1 MGEFGNFGWLFQ
13 SGLDAMISS
22 LISMG
27 TKNAELAEI
36 VRQLARAVPYI
47 SLSWIIWNLVRGR
60 PTSMP
65 FGIFITSLFVFI
77 ALQPET
83 VTFPGRA
90 SMEMTKGQSF
100 TLKVILPTYERLVQV
115 YRTKDNEQSALMIA
129 DLTEREIT
137 PFMGSDL
144 AKLMKDYKVYCEPSP
159 NDDSSVP
166 ETTWQ
171 AIGLRGGGALG
182 VPDSQV
188 FILSS
193 STVDKVSGLTFSW
206 FPQIRQA
213 LTLIDTYKAGERRS
227 AGKAALEKLSSDKW
241 PTGKRYLL
249 PNESGWKSR
258 LSGGVDEPAGY
269 LNPWETA
276 DGSLSDP
283 ALLAEPSGVNNRYFV
298 PENCYEAY
306 QAAQAGAEEGYRAV
320 GDRIRPS
327 NLAPDTDPSV
337 VAGVRAWSDVVNKSL
352 GSIYS
357 GSDDSSFTSKVREK
371 VRENASEAIGGLNE
385 ANGAFA
391 TLDLAAKLPWFV
403 YLTAMGQAALI
414 HIFPLAALL
423 ACVFGIEILLYWIRL
438 LVFTYLS
445 LFFAEGILYLVASQ
459 LASISFIQAATA
471 INSSGTPMEINGM
484 RGVLAGGAGFVILV
498 ATWAAAALLRVQSL
512 PKTDSA
518 ASFTQ
523 LGSIAASVAGSVV
536 GGLSK
541 MSAIKSAG
549 LKQELLRAKIQQ
561 AQKNLGSPGSSPGGP
576 PSGGDT
582 PPPSRQSRESAGQ
595 RLSRPSSADR
605 SEGQQKN
612 RTTRGER
619 AEKRRSPLNPPDNR

>member
-100 TLKVILPTYERLVQV
+100 TLKVVLPTYEKLVQV
-115 YRTKDNEQSALMIA
+115 YRTKDNDQSALMIA

-144 AKLMKDYKVYCEPSP
+144 AKLIKDYKVYCEPSP
-159 NDDSSVP
+159 NDDSSVT

-188 FILSS
+188 SILSS
-193 STVDKVSGLTFSW
+193 ATADKVSGLTFSW

-213 LTLIDTYKAGERRS
+213 LTLIDTYKASERRS

-269 LNPWETA
+269 LNPWEIA

-283 ALLAEPSGVNNRYFV
+283 ALLAEPSGVNNRYLV

-327 NLAPDTDPSV
+327 NLAPDTEPSV

-352 GSIYS
+352 GSLYS
-357 GSDDSSFTSKVREK
+357 GSDGSTFGSKI
-371 VRENASEAIGGLNE
+371 RENASEAIGALNE
-385 ANGAFA
+385 ANGALA

-414 HIFPLAALL
+414 HIFPLVALL

-512 PKTDSA
+512 PKADSA

-561 AQKNLGSPGSSPGGP
+561 AQKTLGSPGPSPGGS
-576 PSGGDT
+576 PSRADT
-582 PPPSRQSRESAGQ
+582 PPSQQSRESAGQ

-619 AEKRRSPLNPPDNR
+619 AEKRRSPLNPSDNQ

>member
-100 TLKVILPTYERLVQV
+100 TLKVVLPTYEKLVQV
-115 YRTKDNEQSALMIA
+115 YRTKDNDQSALMIA

-144 AKLMKDYKVYCEPSP
+144 AKLIKDYKVYCEPSP

-188 FILSS
+188 SILSS

-213 LTLIDTYKAGERRS
+213 LTLIDTY
-227 AGKAALEKLSSDKW
+227 
-241 PTGKRYLL
+241 
-249 PNESGWKSR
+249 
-258 LSGGVDEPAGY
+258 
-269 LNPWETA
+269 
-276 DGSLSDP
+276 
-283 ALLAEPSGVNNRYFV
+283 
-298 PENCYEAY
+298 
-306 QAAQAGAEEGYRAV
+306 
-320 GDRIRPS
+320 
-327 NLAPDTDPSV
+327 
-337 VAGVRAWSDVVNKSL
+337 
-352 GSIYS
+352 
-357 GSDDSSFTSKVREK
+357 
-371 VRENASEAIGGLNE
+371 
-385 ANGAFA
+385 
-391 TLDLAAKLPWFV
+391 
-403 YLTAMGQAALI
+403 
-414 HIFPLAALL
+414 
-423 ACVFGIEILLYWIRL
+423 
-438 LVFTYLS
+438 
-445 LFFAEGILYLVASQ
+445 
-459 LASISFIQAATA
+459 
-471 INSSGTPMEINGM
+471 GTH
-484 RGVLAGGAGFVILV
+484 F
-498 ATWAAAALLRVQSL
+498 
-512 PKTDSA
+512 
-518 ASFTQ
+518 
-523 LGSIAASVAGSVV
+523 
-536 GGLSK
+536 
-541 MSAIKSAG
+541 
-549 LKQELLRAKIQQ
+549 
-561 AQKNLGSPGSSPGGP
+561 
-576 PSGGDT
+576 
-582 PPPSRQSRESAGQ
+582 
-595 RLSRPSSADR
+595 
-605 SEGQQKN
+605 
-612 RTTRGER
+612 
-619 AEKRRSPLNPPDNR
+619 

>member
-27 TKNAELAEI
+27 TKHAELAEV
-36 VRQLARAVPYI
+36 VRQLATAVPYI
-47 SLSWIIWNLVRGR
+47 SLTWIIWNLVRGR
-60 PTSMP
+60 PTSIP
-65 FGIFITSLFVFI
+65 FGVFITSLFVFI
-77 ALQPET
+77 ALQAET

-100 TLKVILPTYERLVQV
+100 ALEVILPTYAKLVQV
-115 YRTKDNEQSALMIA
+115 YRTEDNEQSALMIA
-129 DLTEREIT
+129 DLTEREIS

-144 AKLMKDYKVYCEPSP
+144 AKLMKDYKTYCEPNP
-159 NDDSSVP
+159 NDDAQVP

-171 AIGLRGGGALG
+171 AVGLRGGGALG

-188 FILSS
+188 SILSS
-193 STVDKVSGLTFSW
+193 ASADTVSGLTFSW

-213 LTLIDTYKAGERRS
+213 LAVMDIYNAGARRS
-227 AGKAALEKLSSDKW
+227 AGKAALEQLSSDKW
-241 PTGKRYLL
+241 KTGKRYLL

-269 LNPWETA
+269 LNPWEIA
-276 DGSLSDP
+276 NGSLSDS

-298 PENCYEAY
+298 PKNCYEAY

-327 NLAPDTDPSV
+327 NLAPDSEPSV

-352 GSIYS
+352 GSLYS
-357 GSDDSSFTSKVREK
+357 GPDDSTFASK
-371 VRENASEAIGGLNE
+371 VRENASEAIGALNE
-385 ANGAFA
+385 ANGALS

-414 HIFPLAALL
+414 HIFPLVALL

-438 LVFTYLS
+438 MVFTYVS
-445 LFFAEGILYLVASQ
+445 LFFAEGILYLLASQ
-459 LASISFIQAATA
+459 LATISFVQAATA
-471 INSSGTPMEINGM
+471 ISSTGTPLDINGM
-484 RGVLAGGAGFVILV
+484 RGVLAGGAGFVILA
-498 ATWAAAALLRVQSL
+498 ATWAAGALLRVQTL

-561 AQKNLGSPGSSPGGP
+561 AQKTMGSPGSSPGGSP
-576 PSGGDT
+576 NRADT
-582 PPPSRQSRESAGQ
+582 PTPSRQSRESAGQ
-595 RLSRPSSADR
+595 RLSRPGSADR

-619 AEKRRSPLNPPDNR
+619 AEKRRSPLNPPDNQ

>member
-27 TKNAELAEI
+27 TKHAELAEV
-36 VRQLARAVPYI
+36 VRQLATAVPYI
-47 SLSWIIWNLVRGR
+47 SLTWIIWNLVQGR
-60 PTSMP
+60 PTSIP
-65 FGIFITSLFVFI
+65 FGVFITSLFVFI
-77 ALQPET
+77 ALQTES

-100 TLKVILPTYERLVQV
+100 ALEVILPTYAKLVQV
-115 YRTKDNEQSALMIA
+115 YRTEDNEQSALMIA
-129 DLTEREIT
+129 DLTEREIS

-144 AKLMKDYKVYCEPSP
+144 ANLMKDYKTYCEPNP
-159 NDDSSVP
+159 NDNAQVP

-171 AIGLRGGGALG
+171 AVGLRGGGALG

-188 FILSS
+188 SILSS
-193 STVDKVSGLTFSW
+193 ASADTVSGLTFSW

-213 LTLIDTYKAGERRS
+213 LAVMDIYNAGARRS
-227 AGKAALEKLSSDKW
+227 AGKAALEQLSSDKW
-241 PTGKRYLL
+241 KTGKRYLL

-269 LNPWETA
+269 LNPWEIA
-276 DGSLSDP
+276 NGSLSDS

-327 NLAPDTDPSV
+327 NLAPDSEPSV

-352 GSIYS
+352 GSLYS
-357 GSDDSSFTSKVREK
+357 GPDDSSFASK
-371 VRENASEAIGGLNE
+371 VRENASEAIGALNE
-385 ANGAFA
+385 ANGALS

-414 HIFPLAALL
+414 HIFPLVALL
-423 ACVFGIEILLYWIRL
+423 ACIFGIEILLYWIRL

-445 LFFAEGILYLVASQ
+445 LFFAEGILYLLASQ
-459 LASISFIQAATA
+459 LATISFVQAATA
-471 INSSGTPMEINGM
+471 ISSTGTPLDINGM
-484 RGVLAGGAGFVILV
+484 RGVLAGGAGFVILA
-498 ATWAAAALLRVQSL
+498 ATWAAGALLRVQTL

-541 MSAIKSAG
+541 ISAIKSAG
-549 LKQELLRAKIQQ
+549 LKQELLGVVRRNPRNFRQP
-561 AQKNLGSPGSSPGGP
+561 SSSPATSASRSMNL
-576 PSGGDT
+576 PSVW
-582 PPPSRQSRESAGQ
+582 
-595 RLSRPSSADR
+595 
-605 SEGQQKN
+605 KV
-612 RTTRGER
+612 
-619 AEKRRSPLNPPDNR
+619 

>member
-27 TKNAELAEI
+27 TKHAELAKI

-47 SLSWIIWNLVRGR
+47 SLTWIIWNLVRGK
-60 PTSMP
+60 PTSVP
-65 FGIFITSLFVFI
+65 LGVFITSLFVFI
-77 ALQPET
+77 ALQTET

-100 TLKVILPTYERLVQV
+100 ALEVILPTYANLVQV
-115 YRTKDNEQSALMIA
+115 YRTEDNEQSALMIA
-129 DLTEREIT
+129 DLTEREIS
-137 PFMGSDL
+137 PFKGSDL

-159 NDDSSVP
+159 NDDAQVP

-171 AIGLRGGGALG
+171 AVGLRGGGALG
-182 VPDSQV
+182 VPDSQTSI
-188 FILSS
+188 FSNI
-193 STVDKVSGLTFSW
+193 TADKLSGLTFSW

-213 LTLIDTYKAGERRS
+213 LAVIDTYKAGDRRS
-227 AGKAALEKLSSDKW
+227 AGKAALEQLSRDKW

-269 LNPWETA
+269 LNPWEIA
-276 DGSLSDP
+276 NGSLSDS

-320 GDRIRPS
+320 GERIRTS
-327 NLAPDTDPSV
+327 NLAPDSEPSV
-337 VAGVRAWSDVVNKSL
+337 VAGVRAWSDVVNRSL
-352 GSIYS
+352 GSLYPD
-357 GSDDSSFTSKVREK
+357 SDDSSFASKVRE
-371 VRENASEAIGGLNE
+371 NSSEAVGAINE
-385 ANGAFA
+385 ANGALA
-391 TLDLAAKLPWFV
+391 TLDLAAKLPWFI

-414 HIFPLAALL
+414 HIFPLTALL

-445 LFFAEGILYLVASQ
+445 LFFAEGILYLLSSQ
-459 LASISFIQAATA
+459 LAKISFIQAATA
-471 INSSGTPMEINGM
+471 ISSSGTPLDINGM
-484 RGVLAGGAGFVILV
+484 RGVLAGGAGFVILA
-498 ATWAAAALLRVQSL
+498 ATWAAGALLRIQSL
-512 PKTDSA
+512 PKTDNA

-523 LGSIAASVAGSVV
+523 LGSIAASVAGAVV
-536 GGLSK
+536 GGLTK
-541 MSAIKSAG
+541 MTAMKSAG
-549 LKQELLRAKIQQ
+549 LKQELLRAKIQKTQ
-561 AQKNLGSPGSSPGGP
+561 NSMGSPGTSPGGP
-576 PSGGDT
+576 PSMAGT
-582 PPPSRQSRESAGQ
+582 PAPSRQSRESAGQ
-595 RLSRPSSADR
+595 RLSRPGSADR

-619 AEKRRSPLNPPDNR
+619 AEKRRSPLPPPDNQ

>member
-1 MGEFGNFGWLFQ
+1 
-13 SGLDAMISS
+13 LD
-22 LISMG
+22 
-27 TKNAELAEI
+27 
-36 VRQLARAVPYI
+36 
-47 SLSWIIWNLVRGR
+47 
-60 PTSMP
+60 
-65 FGIFITSLFVFI
+65 
-77 ALQPET
+77 
-83 VTFPGRA
+83 
-90 SMEMTKGQSF
+90 
-100 TLKVILPTYERLVQV
+100 
-115 YRTKDNEQSALMIA
+115 
-129 DLTEREIT
+129 
-137 PFMGSDL
+137 
-144 AKLMKDYKVYCEPSP
+144 
-159 NDDSSVP
+159 
-166 ETTWQ
+166 
-171 AIGLRGGGALG
+171 
-182 VPDSQV
+182 
-188 FILSS
+188 
-193 STVDKVSGLTFSW
+193 
-206 FPQIRQA
+206 
-213 LTLIDTYKAGERRS
+213 RRI
-227 AGKAALEKLSSDKW
+227 
-241 PTGKRYLL
+241 

-269 LNPWETA
+269 LNPWEIS
-276 DGSLSDP
+276 DSSLSDP

-327 NLAPDTDPSV
+327 NLAPDTEPSV

-352 GSIYS
+352 GSLYS
-357 GSDDSSFTSKVREK
+357 GSDDSSFASK
-371 VRENASEAIGGLNE
+371 VRENASEAIGALNE
-385 ANGAFA
+385 ANGALA

-414 HIFPLAALL
+414 HIFPLVALL

-445 LFFAEGILYLVASQ
+445 LFFAEGILYLLASQ
-459 LASISFIQAATA
+459 LSSISFIQAATA
-471 INSSGTPMEINGM
+471 INSSGTPLDINGM
-484 RGVLAGGAGFVILV
+484 RGVLAGGAGFVILA

-512 PKTDSA
+512 PKTDSS

-523 LGSIAASVAGSVV
+523 LGSIAASVAGSVI

-561 AQKNLGSPGSSPGGP
+561 AQKTLGSPKSSPGGS

>member
-1 MGEFGNFGWLFQ
+1 MGDFGNFGWLFQ

-22 LISMG
+22 LMSMG
-27 TKNAELAEI
+27 TKHAELAEV
-36 VRQLARAVPYI
+36 VRQLARSVPYI
-47 SLSWIIWNLVRGR
+47 SLTWILWNLVRGR
-60 PTSMP
+60 PTSIP

-77 ALQPET
+77 ALQTET

-100 TLKVILPTYERLVQV
+100 ALEIILPTYSKLVQV

-129 DLTEREIT
+129 DLTEREIS

-144 AKLMKDYKVYCEPSP
+144 AKLMKDYKTYCEPNP
-159 NDDSSVP
+159 NDDIHVP

-171 AIGLRGGGALG
+171 AVGLRGGGALG

-188 FILSS
+188 SIFSS
-193 STVDKVSGLTFSW
+193 ATADKLSGLTFSW

-213 LTLIDTYKAGERRS
+213 LAVIDTYKAGDRRS
-227 AGKAALEKLSSDKW
+227 AGKAALEQLSSDKW

-249 PNESGWKSR
+249 PTETGWKSR

-269 LNPWETA
+269 LNPWEVA
-276 DGSLSDP
+276 NGSLSDP
-283 ALLAEPSGVNNRYFV
+283 ALLTEPSGVNNRYFV

-327 NLAPDTDPSV
+327 NLAPDSEPSV

-352 GSIYS
+352 GSLYS
-357 GSDDSSFTSKVREK
+357 GPDDSSFASK
-371 VRENASEAIGGLNE
+371 VRENASEAVGALNE
-385 ANGAFA
+385 ANGALTA
-391 TLDLAAKLPWFV
+391 LDLAAKLPWFV

-414 HIFPLAALL
+414 HIFPLVALL
-423 ACVFGIEILLYWIRL
+423 ACVFGIDILLYWIRL
-438 LVFTYLS
+438 LVFTFLS
-445 LFFAEGILYLVASQ
+445 LFFAEGILYLLASQ
-459 LASISFIQAATA
+459 LAKISFIQAATA
-471 INSSGTPMEINGM
+471 ISSSGTPLDVNGM
-484 RGVLAGGAGFVILV
+484 RGVLAGGAGFVILA
-498 ATWAAAALLRVQSL
+498 ATWAAGALLRVQSL

-523 LGSIAASVAGSVV
+523 LGSVAASVVGSVV
-536 GGLSK
+536 GGLTK
-541 MSAIKSAG
+541 MTAMKSGG
-549 LKQELLRAKIQQ
+549 LKQDLLRAKIQKIQ
-561 AQKNLGSPGSSPGGP
+561 NHMGSPGSSPGG
-576 PSGGDT
+576 SATMIDT
-582 PPPSRQSRESAGQ
+582 PAPSRQSRESAGQ
-595 RLSRPSSADR
+595 RLSRPGSADGA
-605 SEGQQKN
+605 EGQRKN

-619 AEKRRSPLNPPDNR
+619 AEKRRSPLNPTDNQ

>member
-188 FILSS
+188 SILSS

-327 NLAPDTDPSV
+327 NLAPDTEPSV

-357 GSDDSSFTSKVREK
+357 GSDNSSFTSKVREK

-385 ANGAFA
+385 ANGALA

>member
-27 TKNAELAEI
+27 TKNAELAET

-100 TLKVILPTYERLVQV
+100 TLQVVLPTYEKLVQV
-115 YRTKDNEQSALMIA
+115 YRTKDNDQSALMIA

-144 AKLMKDYKVYCEPSP
+144 AKLIKDYKVYCEPSP

-188 FILSS
+188 SILSS
-193 STVDKVSGLTFSW
+193 ATADKVSGLTFSW

-213 LTLIDTYKAGERRS
+213 LTLIDTYKASERRS

-269 LNPWETA
+269 LNPWEIA

-283 ALLAEPSGVNNRYFV
+283 ALLAEPSGVNNRYLV

-327 NLAPDTDPSV
+327 NLAPDTEPSV

-352 GSIYS
+352 GSLYS
-357 GSDDSSFTSKVREK
+357 GSDGSSFGSK
-371 VRENASEAIGGLNE
+371 VRENASEAIGALNE
-385 ANGAFA
+385 ANGALA

-414 HIFPLAALL
+414 HIFPLVALL

-512 PKTDSA
+512 PKTDGA

-561 AQKNLGSPGSSPGGP
+561 AQKTLGSPGPSPGGS
-576 PSGGDT
+576 PSRADT

-619 AEKRRSPLNPPDNR
+619 AEKRRSPLNPSDNQ

>member
-1 MGEFGNFGWLFQ
+1 MGEIGNFGWLFQ

-22 LISMG
+22 LTSMG

-47 SLSWIIWNLVRGR
+47 SLSWIIWKLVRGR
-60 PTSMP
+60 PTSIP
-65 FGIFITSLFVFI
+65 FGVFITSLFVFI

-90 SMEMTKGQSF
+90 SLELTKGQSLA
-100 TLKVILPTYERLVQV
+100 LKVILPTYEQLVQV
-115 YRTKDNEQSALMIA
+115 YRTKDNKQSALMIA
-129 DLTEREIT
+129 DLTEREIS

-144 AKLMKDYKVYCEPSP
+144 AKLMKDYKVYCEPGP
-159 NDDSSVP
+159 NDDKSVP

-188 FILSS
+188 SILSS
-193 STVDKVSGLTFSW
+193 ATADKVSSLTFSW

-213 LTLIDTYKAGERRS
+213 QVLMDVYKAGERRS
-227 AGKAALEKLSSDKW
+227 AGKAALEQMSSDKW

-258 LSGGVDEPAGY
+258 LSGGVDEPAAY
-269 LNPWETA
+269 LNPWKIA
-276 DGSLSDP
+276 NGSLSDS
-283 ALLAEPSGVNNRYFV
+283 ALLAVPADVNNRYFV

-327 NLAPDTDPSV
+327 NLAPDSESSV
-337 VAGVRAWSDVVNKSL
+337 VSGVRAWSGIAYKSL
-352 GSIYS
+352 HSIYP
-357 GSDDSSFTSKVREK
+357 GSDDSRFASKVL
-371 VRENASEAIGGLNE
+371 ENSSEAVGLLNE
-385 ANGAFA
+385 AKGLFS
-391 TLDLAAKLPWFV
+391 TVDLAAKLPWFV
-403 YLTAMGQAALI
+403 FLTAMGQAALI
-414 HIFPLAALL
+414 HIFPLVALL
-423 ACVFGIEILLYWIRL
+423 ACVFGIEILLYWLRL

-445 LFFAEGILYLVASQ
+445 LFFAEGILYLIYSQ
-459 LASISFIQAATA
+459 LAGISYMQAATA
-471 INSSGTPMEINGM
+471 ISSSGTPMDINGM
-484 RGVLAGGAGFVILV
+484 RGVLAGGAGFVILA
-498 ATWAAAALLRVQSL
+498 ATWAAGALLRVQSL

-561 AQKNLGSPGSSPGGP
+561 AQKTLGSPGSSPGG
-576 PSGGDT
+576 SSNRADT
-582 PPPSRQSRESAGQ
+582 PTPTRQSRESAGQ
-595 RLSRPSSADR
+595 RLSRPDSADR

-619 AEKRRSPLNPPDNR
+619 AEKRRSPLNPPDYQ